1 MGNRHVYIPLRHRL
15 GGQWPVGGNGEGG
28 GLVLTV
34 DQSLAYYTYDPVRQ
48 G

>member
-1 MGNRHVYIPLRHRL
+1 MGNRHEYIPLRHKL
-15 GGQWPVGGNGEGG
+15 GGMGRG